1 MQVALFYGMSQPG
14 ASDTPA
20 AHATFAIDPLWIL
33 RAMLYYAMSN
43 GLSFNEFLRFVE
55 ALQTSDAHGVATPE
69 AWQPS
74 DEVVV
79 TPLNSVRMRPP
90 ALRDRGARF
99 KVPVMA
105 GRSVRQGAG
114 DDGVEAG
121 A

>member
-20 AHATFAIDPLWIL
+20 AHAMFAIDPLWIL
-33 RAMLYYAMSN
+33 RAMVCYPMSN
-43 GLSFNEFLRFVE
+43 GLSFNELLRLVE

-79 TPLNSVRMRPP
+79 TPLNSEDAPSGSSGP
-90 ALRDRGARF
+90 GGAFLSARHGG
-99 KVPVMA
+99 PISSA
-105 GRSVRQGAG
+105 GRGR
-114 DDGVEAG
+114 
-121 A
+121 